1 MSRPHEE
8 RTFAENNDNLAGA
21 QEFSQSE
28 PVAEEPIVV
37 GSKKEMN
44 EETVLDQEAV
54 EEAES
59 SSNGDD
65 VAKEKRLEMQRTA
78 SNWTQ
83 ATGTSYASSVQQEA
97 EQAPRKQ
104 TWSEKLNPL
113 KSRNPPPVPSERIP
127 SREHNASFLSVLY
140 FQWINPLMVA
150 GYQRPLELNDIW
162 QVNPD
167 RSVYVL
173 SERLNAAYR
182 KRKEQGGKNRMAM
195 ALYDTFKFE
204 FILGGSCQLTSAIL
218 QVARI
223 GRYACHWPRL
233 GTRFRYH
240 RHANRAI
247 DVYKPLHLP
256 RYDGRWPG
264 TRCAYFGHLR
274 QSHDNFRKS
283 ESRWRRSGEA
293 TRKP

>member
-28 PVAEEPIVV
+28 PVAEEPAVV

-44 EETVLDQEAV
+44 EETVLDKEAV

-59 SSNGDD
+59 SSNGDE
-65 VAKEKRLEMQRTA
+65 VAKEKERLEVQRTA

-104 TWSEKLNPL
+104 TWSERLNPL
-113 KSRNPPPVPSERIP
+113 KSRNPPPIPSERMV
-127 SREHNASFLSVLY
+127 SREHKAGFFSVLY

-167 RSVYVL
+167 RSMYYV
-173 SERLNAAYR
+173 S
-182 KRKEQGGKNRMAM
+182 
-195 ALYDTFKFE
+195 
-204 FILGGSCQLTSAIL
+204 
-218 QVARI
+218 
-223 GRYACHWPRL
+223 
-233 GTRFRYH
+233 
-240 RHANRAI
+240 
-247 DVYKPLHLP
+247 
-256 RYDGRWPG
+256 
-264 TRCAYFGHLR
+264 
-274 QSHDNFRKS
+274 
-283 ESRWRRSGEA
+283 
-293 TRKP
+293 